1 MVAHDEDFFAHLT
14 PDNTVLVIVTDLLRG
29 GKDVIL
35 GHTEQLEMRNFP
47 KQMNEA
53 SEMRLQL
60 TSLAEALGELYG
72 LLEGYAPTWYT
83 CITIYSDDAVNTL
96 SSLKFIADA
105 GNGEDQLRFFG
116 SLLQFLA

>member
-1 MVAHDEDFFAHLT
+1 MGELPAMPPEEGLRTVRMCRPGGFF
-14 PDNTVLVIVTDLLRG
+14 G
-29 GKDVIL
+29 GKSSYL
-35 GHTEQLEMRNFP
+35 
-47 KQMNEA
+47 QMNEA